1 MADPFATPD
10 DVDQLL
16 PLDQPGR
23 DAAAQLLVVASALI
37 RKSFPDIDTRISNG
51 QLDGEL
57 AKFVAVQMV
66 LRVLRNPAGV
76 RQETIGPSSVSYDP
90 GQASGQLALT
100 PADQAMLAPQLTGIG
115 IGTAR
120 LGAGLGSG
128 PNGILN
134 DRAAYKP
141 GRPPYVVWPR

>member
-10 DVDQLL
+10 DVDQYL
-16 PLDQPGR
+16 PLDDGGR
-23 DAAAQLLVVASALI
+23 DSAAQLLVVASALI
-37 RKSFPDIDTRISNG
+37 RRSFPDIDTRIGNG
-51 QLDGEL
+51 QLDAEL

-76 RQETIGPSSVSYDP
+76 RQETIGPSSISYDTS
-90 GQASGQLALT
+90 QASGQLTLT
-100 PADQAMLAPQLTGIG
+100 PDDLGMLAPAPTGIG

-128 PNGILN
+128 PNGIVN
-134 DRAAYKP
+134 DRAAYRP
-141 GRPPYVVWPR
+141 RRPPYGLPW